1 MSGRVHVGRGG
12 HHHLAWES
20 QPLVR
25 STDRPRP
32 IGLRLVAVAFV
43 AGLLIGLI
51 F

>member
-1 MSGRVHVGRGG
+1 MSRRVQAARGG

-25 STDRPRP
+25 STDRPRGFTVRAIAAVFI
-32 IGLRLVAVAFV
+32 IGFSL
-43 AGLLIGLI
+43 GLL